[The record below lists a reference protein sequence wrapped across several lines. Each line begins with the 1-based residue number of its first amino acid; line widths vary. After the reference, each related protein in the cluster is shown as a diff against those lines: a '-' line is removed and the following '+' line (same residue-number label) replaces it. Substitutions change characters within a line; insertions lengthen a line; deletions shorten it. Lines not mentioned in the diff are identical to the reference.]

1 MQNMFI
7 YRQDTADQSL
17 AKNCLGK
24 YRNWANMSLTRTLM
38 LQNPCKQ
45 QSIYRNY
52 RPAVAAVQHPA
63 VHPAVAAAVS
73 VVWITAKKLTMYR
86 LPKRK
91 ESLLWSVQQTQKQ
104 IGKMVHVCAKSVNL
118 KERERWQEGM
128 LINEIEVDSL

>member
-1 MQNMFI
+1 
-7 YRQDTADQSL
+7 
-17 AKNCLGK
+17 
-24 YRNWANMSLTRTLM
+24 MSLTCMLL
-38 LQNPCKQ
+38 LQNPCRQ

-63 VHPAVAAAVS
+63 VHPAVAVAVAAV
-73 VVWITAKKLTMYR
+73 VLMTVRKLTMYR